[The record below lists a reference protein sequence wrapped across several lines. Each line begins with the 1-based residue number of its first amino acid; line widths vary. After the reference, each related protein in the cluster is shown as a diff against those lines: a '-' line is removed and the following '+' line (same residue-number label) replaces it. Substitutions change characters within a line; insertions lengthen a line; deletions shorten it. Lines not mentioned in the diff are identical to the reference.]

1 MSEKDTQEMRELF
14 LFELMTDDDLQALMP
29 ILREKFYGAG
39 TKIFSEK
46 ERGETMFVIKKGSVK
61 IVKQDGDVQKELIT
75 FSAGDFFGEVTLFEY
90 AMRTASAFAVED
102 TTLLEIARTDFTKLF
117 SQKPQV
123 TAKILFQMMTEMS
136 RRLRRKNMPSGGLIL

>member
-90 AMRTASAFAVED
+90 AMRTASA
-102 TTLLEIARTDFTKLF
+102 K
-117 SQKPQV
+117 KYPWPQ
-123 TAKILFQMMTEMS
+123 FPGNS
-136 RRLRRKNMPSGGLIL
+136 SSGSGLTHRPRAALSNLK